1 MVKHFQNQNGS
12 PYQCKKQ
19 HVQIKELQNPLI
31 LNNHDKKLTL
41 FITLTQMPY
50 NVERILLM
58 ASGMDTTKVQKIMS
72 DFENSPNGTV
82 IPADILTAIQSIVVG
97 KLNL

>member
-1 MVKHFQNQNGS
+1 
-12 PYQCKKQ
+12 
-19 HVQIKELQNPLI
+19 
-31 LNNHDKKLTL
+31 
-41 FITLTQMPY
+41 MPY

-58 ASGMDTTKVQKIMS
+58 ASGMDTKKVQKIMS